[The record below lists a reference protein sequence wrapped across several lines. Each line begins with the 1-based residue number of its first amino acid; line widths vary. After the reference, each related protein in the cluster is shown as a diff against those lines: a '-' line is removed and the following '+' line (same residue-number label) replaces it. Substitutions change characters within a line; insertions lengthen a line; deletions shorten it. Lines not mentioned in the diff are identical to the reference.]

1 VTESGDEC
9 QLERLTSLVS
19 IVERRGALRVADSPF
34 LVRLDPR
41 HVRARVPG
49 RAVNGI
55 RDRLVIERQDA
66 SAAAGNRVEA
76 HVRRDPMQP
85 VPQLA
90 AAAEGRER
98 PPGAQERV
106 LECVLRIVRRPEH
119 PVAAGVERGAVRLD
133 EAAEGTLVAA
143 ASAVEQPPV
152 RSSEAVWLGRLR
164 RLILGADDD
173 AGAGF
178 LDCD

>member
-9 QLERLTSLVS
+9 QLERLASLVS
-19 IVERRGALRVADSPF
+19 IVERRGALRAADRTFPVS
-34 LVRLDPR
+34 LDPS
-41 HVRARVPG
+41 HVLARVPG
-49 RAVNGI
+49 RAVYGI
-55 RDRLVIERQDA
+55 RDRFVIERQDA
-66 SAAAGNRVEA
+66 PAAAGNRVEA

-85 VPQLA
+85 GPQLA
-90 AAAEGRER
+90 AAAEGRQR

-106 LECVLRIVRRPEH
+106 LDCVLRIVRRAEH
-119 PVAAGVERGAVRLD
+119 PVAAGVESGAVRLD
-133 EAAEGTLVAA
+133 ETAEGTLVAA

-152 RSSEAVWLGRLR
+152 RSSEAIRVGRLP
-164 RLILGADDD
+164 RLLLGPDDD